1 MNSFDFFSNY
11 ILPVFVL
18 IFGLFGNFL
27 GFKTM
32 QRPKMLEIGPRNIY
46 KYLFISD
53 TIYLIEVIVTNLQ
66 LSYNADI
73 TSICIN

>member
-46 KYLFISD
+46 KYL
-53 TIYLIEVIVTNLQ
+53 LILAIF
-66 LSYNADI
+66 
-73 TSICIN
+73 